1 MKKVIFLDRDGTI
14 IDEPKIDQ
22 QVDNFSKLSF
32 IPGVFKYLEKINNEL
47 GYDLV
52 MVTNQDG
59 LGTDSFP
66 QDTFWPIQNF
76 IIDSFK
82 NENINFIDILIDNSF
97 ENQNL
102 PSRKPGT
109 LLVQRYINDDS
120 IDLNSSFV
128 IGDRETDLIFA
139 NNIGCKSI
147 YFSNT
152 DSKIKT
158 SFKSSNWK
166 EIYEFLKGLDRKSV
180 FSRKTNETDI
190 TLSMN
195 LDGTGI
201 SHIKTGLSFFDHM
214 LDQLSKHSL
223 IDIQLKIDGDLNV
236 DEHHTIEDTAI
247 LLGES
252 FKSLLSNKV
261 GINRYGY
268 ALPMD
273 DCIAQCL
280 IDFGGRNWIEWDV
293 EFKREKIGD
302 MPTEM
307 FFHFFKS
314 FSDSSKANINIKAYG
329 NNEHHKIESI
339 FKAFAKSVKSAV
351 KMDKLNMILPT
362 TKGII

>member
-1 MKKVIFLDRDGTI
+1 MKKVLFIDRDGTI
-14 IDEPKIDQ
+14 IVEPPTDY
-22 QVDNFSKLSF
+22 QVDS
-32 IPGVFKYLEKINNEL
+32 LEKLEFLPGAITNLRKIAEQL
-47 GYDLV
+47 DYELV

-76 IIDSFK
+76 IIGSFK
-82 NENINFIDILIDNSF
+82 NENINFIDILVDNSF

-109 LLVQRYINDDS
+109 LLVQRYMNDES

-139 NNIGCKSI
+139 NNIGCSSI
-147 YFSNT
+147 YFSNSG
-152 DSKIKT
+152 SKTKT
-158 SFKSSNWK
+158 SFKSTSWK

-201 SHIKTGLSFFDHM
+201 SDIKTGLSFFDHM

-223 IDIQLKIDGDLNV
+223 IDIQLRVDGDLNV

-252 FKSLLSNKV
+252 FNSLLSNKV

-302 MPTEM
+302 VPTEM

-329 NNEHHKIESI
+329 KNEHHKIESI

-351 KMDKLNMILPT
+351 KMDKSNMILPT